1 MKSAARH
8 PLLIGLS
15 ITVLLGSLGC
25 AATRPASIALP
36 PPLSERERTTLGTVG
51 IVSARFTPA
60 ALFRTPAKGSEAGA
74 ELVAA
79 FCSGEGKPSHSIE
92 DDLALY
98 PITYL
103 FTIPAIVGIGFART
117 IAGVVGGVLAEP
129 AAKVEEG
136 EVILRNAVGTLKIQE
151 TMRNRVL
158 QVAREQTHHH
168 FVLLEDQG
176 PAVRNKEATYR
187 LPRQVISAGSAGE
200 TRQRV
205 KQQHKDPETVSERI
219 DRLLGIDPVR
229 ADRWMALQKEDM
241 NESITINLPPTPPAT
256 ILKVAHVSAS
266 QGMDAILEISVREV
280 GLIGEGCINPPLA
293 LFVTVRTRLIR
304 LADGTV
310 PYAQTFEYRTKERT
324 FAEWASNN
332 AQSFREELDRAHQRL
347 AADIVAQLFGT
358 VASHQVAVK

>member
-51 IVSARFTPA
+51 LVSARFIPA

-74 ELVAA
+74 ELAA
-79 FCSGEGKPSHSIE
+79 SFCSGEGKASRSIE

-98 PITYL
+98 PL
-103 FTIPAIVGIGFART
+103 TIPAIAGIGFART
-117 IAGVVGGVLAEP
+117 IAGVVGGVLSEP

-168 FVLLEDQG
+168 FVILEDQG

-187 LPRQVISAGSAGE
+187 LPRKVISAGSAGE
-200 TRQRV
+200 TRQKV

-219 DRLLGIDPVR
+219 DRLLGIDPAR
-229 ADRWMALQKEDM
+229 ADRWMALQKEEM

-304 LADGTV
+304 LADGRV

-358 VASHQVAVK
+358 AASHQVAVKSP